1 MNDTWSKLPE
11 EKRARIIN
19 AALCS
24 FGANGYKKTS
34 MADIASAAGISKP
47 MLFTYFGS
55 KPGLYAFVADYAVGL
70 VWEEFRAHAHK
81 LLTDD
86 FFERIRLSTEIK
98 TAMMK
103 RHPAILSFLTAMYY
117 EEDAGVRPVI
127 DKLLGEAVLL
137 SGEQMLKGIDTS
149 RFKPGVEVQSVVKLL
164 TWASSRLADVWRC
177 RDASSLD
184 ALLEEFNEVLAMLRT
199 ILYKEEQ

>member
-1 MNDTWSKLPE
+1 MNDTWSKLSD
-11 EKRARIIN
+11 EKRERVLN

-34 MADIASAAGISKP
+34 MADIASAAGVSKP

-55 KPGLYAFVADYAVGL
+55 KPGLYAFLADYAVGL

-86 FFERIRLSTEIK
+86 FFERIRLSSEIK

-103 RHPAILSFLTAMYY
+103 RHPPILSFLTSMYY

-137 SGEQMLKGIDTS
+137 SEEQMLKGVDTS
-149 RFKPGVEVQSVVKLL
+149 RFKPGVDVQSVVKLL
-164 TWASSRLADVWRC
+164 TWASLGLADAWRGK
-177 RDASSLD
+177 DAFALD
-184 ALLEEFNEVLAMLRT
+184 ALLEEFNAVLAMLKNT
-199 ILYKEEQ
+199 LYKEEQ